1 MASASD
7 VVKIANQEA
16 TLAIKGR
23 PTNIHVGMALLMNGV
38 LCSFLGA

>member
-23 PTNIHVGMALLMNGV
+23 PNKYTCWYGFTNEWCAM
-38 LCSFLGA
+38 SFLGA